1 MSQIKVPIV
10 DKIVDVIIKSVDPD
24 KVILFGSRA
33 RKDYGRGSDYDF
45 MVVKKGVRNERD
57 VSKRIYRALF
67 AQKIKQA
74 VDIIVVGADKL
85 RVKKNNPYLIYSWA
99 LREGKVLYE

>member
-1 MSQIKVPIV
+1 MNKAKVSIIE
-10 DKIVDVIIKSVDPD
+10 KIVKVIVESADPD

-33 RKDYGRGSDYDF
+33 REDHGRGSDYDL
-45 MVVKKGVRNERD
+45 MVVKKGVRNERE

-74 VDIIVVGADKL
+74 VDIIVVGTAKL

>member
-1 MSQIKVPIV
+1 MHKIKTPIIK
-10 DKIVDVIIKSVDPD
+10 KIIDVIVQSVDPD

-33 RKDYGRGSDYDF
+33 REGHGHGSDYDF
-45 MVVKKGVRNERD
+45 MVVKKGVRNERA
-57 VSKRIYRALF
+57 VSKRIYKALF

-85 RVKKNNPYLIYSWA
+85 RLKKNNPYLIYSWA